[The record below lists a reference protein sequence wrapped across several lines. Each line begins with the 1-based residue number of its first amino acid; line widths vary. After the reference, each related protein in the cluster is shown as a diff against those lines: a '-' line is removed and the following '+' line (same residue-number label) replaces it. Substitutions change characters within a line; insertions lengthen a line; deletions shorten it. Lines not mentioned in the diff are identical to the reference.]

1 MSDTAMVE
9 LMLRIDVGEE
19 PPTGQIV
26 AWGEEPV
33 SFVGW
38 LGLLRCL
45 SDLVESARGELVVG
59 GLEGELDSRGQP
71 EL

>member
-1 MSDTAMVE
+1 
-9 LMLRIDVGEE
+9 MLSIDVMEE
-19 PPTGQIV
+19 PPC
-26 AWGEEPV
+26 GEILSQGGAPV

-45 SDLVESARGELVVG
+45 SDLVESARGELAAG
-59 GLEGELDSRGQP
+59 GLDGELDPGRET

>member
-1 MSDTAMVE
+1 ME
-9 LMLRIDVGEE
+9 LKLSIDVVEE
-19 PPTGQIV
+19 PPC
-26 AWGEEPV
+26 GEILSRGGTPV

-45 SDLVESARGELVVG
+45 SDLVESARGELAAG
-59 GLEGELDSRGQP
+59 GLDGELDAGRET

>member
-1 MSDTAMVE
+1 MPDTPSVQ
-9 LMLRIDVGEE
+9 LVLRIDVADE
-19 PPTGQIV
+19 PPC
-26 AWGEEPV
+26 GEVVPERGTPV

-45 SDLVESARGELVVG
+45 SDLVESARREVAAG
-59 GLEGELDSRGQP
+59 GLDGELDPGGQS

>member
-1 MSDTAMVE
+1 
-9 LMLRIDVGEE
+9 MLSIHVLEE
-19 PPTGQIV
+19 PPCGKIV
-26 AWGEEPV
+26 SPGEAPV

-45 SDLVESARGELVVG
+45 SDLVESARGELPAG
-59 GLEGELDSRGQP
+59 GLDGELDPGRDT